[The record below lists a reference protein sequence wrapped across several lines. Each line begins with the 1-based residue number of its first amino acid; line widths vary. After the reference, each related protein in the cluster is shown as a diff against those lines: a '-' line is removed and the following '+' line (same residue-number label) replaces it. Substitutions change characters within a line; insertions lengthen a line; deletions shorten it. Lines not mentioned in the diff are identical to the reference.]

1 MGLLLIIVLLAVG
14 YLMYK
19 NGLIPASLDG
29 ADRKVP
35 SRNLWLENYFEKLL
49 RAPQICNSGEQKGG
63 LRL

>member
-35 SRNLWLENYFEKLL
+35 IDIINERYARGEIDREEYERL
-49 RAPQICNSGEQKGG
+49 RRDLN
-63 LRL
+63 